1 MYRAIVR
8 CLLLAAVLLAGGCLE
23 FDAQDVTI
31 RCDPEHDRIDVLLVY
46 RGLYSRMSQ
55 DQPGDRV
62 GKAMKDLD
70 GVMQSGQFA
79 FWCNWPFS
87 IDLSG
92 ANSGP
97 AAALLQHIE
106 VENGGLFTDLKG
118 TLCGYQFVRVNGAKA
133 FLQKLNTL
141 LEVRAQAMLAGS
153 QEHKFDRETREQLR
167 DFLRGGGRLL
177 AVEPGRIELRIPC
190 AAADH
195 RWLKG
200 QIEQYFLENAVAEMA
215 HRESALRAAAAKGE
229 EPGADI
235 RPIHSVEIGGDKLHE
250 RLQQAASFRFF
261 WDNDFAFERQAD
273 LTTITLGVKGD
284 RELHIHKAADQ
295 AYGEDL
301 KKALEARGDKF
312 EAGVPDQELV
322 RRFQAFGGRDA
333 VLPAKLAA
341 VRKK

>member
-1 MYRAIVR
+1 MNRAFAA
-8 CLLLAAVLLAGGCLE
+8 CLLLLTSVLGGCLE

-46 RGLYSRMSQ
+46 RGLYARLSQ
-55 DQPGDRV
+55 GQPGGRV
-62 GKAMKDLD
+62 AKAVEDLD
-70 GVMQSGQFA
+70 AAMQSGEFA
-79 FWCNWPFS
+79 FWCNWPFRV
-87 IDLSG
+87 DLTEER
-92 ANSGP
+92 SGP

-106 VENGGLFTDLKG
+106 VENGGLFTDVKG

-133 FLQKLNTL
+133 FLQKLNTM
-141 LEVRAQAMLAGS
+141 LEVRAQAMLASS
-153 QEHKFDRETREQLR
+153 QEHKFDAETRELLR

-190 AAADH
+190 VTADH

-200 QIEQYFLENAVAEMA
+200 QIEQYFLECATAEMA
-215 HRESALRAAAAKGE
+215 HREAAQRAADQKGE

-235 RPIHSVEIGGDKLHE
+235 RPVDSVEIRGNQLHE

-261 WDNDFAFERQAD
+261 WDNDFAFERRPD

-284 RELHIHKAADQ
+284 PELRIRKASDL
-295 AYGEDL
+295 AYGPDF

-312 EAGVPDQELV
+312 EAGVPDQELA
-322 RRFQAFGGRDA
+322 RRFHAFCDRAA
-333 VLPAKLAA
+333 VLPPKLLG